1 MSDSMK
7 MFSWYTVSGVL
18 LGVPFVVPALWVC
31 GLIGVAVFVYAT
43 TIAKAPGAVL
53 LGGFVAWMVKSLF
66 ALSFGWSIWPI
77 ESFLFT
83 LPLSGFWVIA
93 MYWISGSVFLGTGGA
108 FVAGWLWY
116 TWTHKKYET
125 LALLT
130 LPALWL
136 LGEFLAARL
145 FSVLTIGPD
154 GFYTAAFSYGQ
165 LGYILAEHNLLIL
178 LAKLGGVYVLTVIAA
193 MIGVMFW
200 YGYKNLAPTKRNLA
214 GMGAVIV
221 LIVSGFVPVSTGEV
235 VGAGLKIAVVDTEF
249 NNQIIR
255 SLDEITQREV
265 LLGEAIDVAIT
276 QGVTHI
282 ILPEGSRFNDAQQSA
297 GALARRLRFLTA
309 DATVV
314 LVDSGRAELNAV
326 DTALRATVYDGVTKE
341 AWQVD
346 KQYLVPQGEYVPV
359 YFGELFKLV
368 GMGDRVAEVGKVFD
382 FVPGPLRDQ
391 SVLPAGMPRILF
403 CHSSADPVAIRRLL
417 ADGTDVPF
425 IAHPISHA
433 WFGGSQVLKDQQTAM
448 LRIQALWNDIAI
460 VSAGN
465 KTRGELYAKNGEV
478 RIPVE
483 VGSGEGWTVSVIDL

>member
-1 MSDSMK
+1 
-7 MFSWYTVSGVL
+7 
-18 LGVPFVVPALWVC
+18 
-31 GLIGVAVFVYAT
+31 
-43 TIAKAPGAVL
+43 
-53 LGGFVAWMVKSLF
+53 
-66 ALSFGWSIWPI
+66 
-77 ESFLFT
+77 
-83 LPLSGFWVIA
+83 
-93 MYWISGSVFLGTGGA
+93 
-108 FVAGWLWY
+108 
-116 TWTHKKYET
+116 
-125 LALLT
+125 
-130 LPALWL
+130 
-136 LGEFLAARL
+136 
-145 FSVLTIGPD
+145 
-154 GFYTAAFSYGQ
+154 
-165 LGYILAEHNLLIL
+165 
-178 LAKLGGVYVLTVIAA
+178 
-193 MIGVMFW
+193 
-200 YGYKNLAPTKRNLA
+200 
-214 GMGAVIV
+214 
-221 LIVSGFVPVSTGEV
+221 VSGFVPVSTGEV

>member
-1 MSDSMK
+1 MSNSMK

-31 GLIGVAVFVYAT
+31 GLIGVAVFLYAT

-154 GFYTAAFSYGQ
+154 GFYTAAF
-165 LGYILAEHNLLIL
+165 
-178 LAKLGGVYVLTVIAA
+178 
-193 MIGVMFW
+193 IGVMFW

-417 ADGTDVPF
+417 ADGAEVPF

-433 WFGGSQVLKDQQTAM
+433 WFGG
-448 LRIQALWNDIAI
+448 
-460 VSAGN
+460 
-465 KTRGELYAKNGEV
+465 
-478 RIPVE
+478 
-483 VGSGEGWTVSVIDL
+483 